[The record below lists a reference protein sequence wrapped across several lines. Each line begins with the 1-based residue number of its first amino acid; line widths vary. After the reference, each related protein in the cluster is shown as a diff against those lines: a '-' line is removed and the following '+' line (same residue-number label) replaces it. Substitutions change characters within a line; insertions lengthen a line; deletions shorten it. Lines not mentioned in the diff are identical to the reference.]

1 MRVHRGYR
9 FRLYPTPDQEVL
21 LGQAVGVCRLVYNL
35 ALEQRRDHWR
45 AFQRQTGKAIGY
57 TSQARELTAL
67 RAEVPWIRA
76 VSQTM
81 QQQSLRDL
89 DEAFQRFFRGV
100 ARYPRLRR
108 RGENDSVRYTARE
121 AKVTKLNARWS
132 TVNVPNIGAV
142 RFRTS
147 RDIVGRCLNVTLS
160 RDALGWHVSFACE
173 REIVPPVHVG
183 PTVAIDFGVAHTMAL
198 SDGTFR
204 DMPMERLNVLARRA
218 KRAQRAVA
226 RGQRGSNRNR
236 RAKAK
241 VARLVAKAA
250 RVRRHWQHV
259 ETTHLARRFSMVII
273 EDLRIRNMT
282 ASARGTVSEPGR
294 NVRQKAGLNRAIL
307 AQGWGSIS
315 LMVDYK
321 LPAFGGQLVEE
332 RAAYSSQTC
341 GVCGH
346 CAPENRESQA
356 VFRCV
361 ACGHVAN
368 ADTNAS
374 QVLLGRYVRRG
385 NTPLQDAEGKG
396 ASLPV
401 KRQLDDFRL
410 SA

>member
-9 FRLYPTPDQEVL
+9 FRLYPTPDQAGL
-21 LGQAVGVCRLVYNL
+21 LGLAVGVCRLVYNL

-45 AFQRQTGKAIGY
+45 AFQRQIGKAISY

-67 RAEVPWIRA
+67 RAEVSWIRA

-81 QQQSLRDL
+81 QQQALRDL
-89 DEAFQRFFRGV
+89 DEAFQRFFRGA
-100 ARYPRLRR
+100 ARYPRSRR
-108 RGENDSVRYTARE
+108 RGEHDSVRYTARE
-121 AKVTKLNARWS
+121 ARVMKLNARWS

-147 RDIVGRCLNVTLS
+147 RAMAGRCLNVTLS

-173 REIVPPVHVG
+173 REIVPSVHAG
-183 PTVAIDFGVAHTMAL
+183 PTIAIDFGVAHTMAL

-236 RAKAK
+236 RANAK

-259 ETTHLARRFSMVII
+259 ETTQLAHRFSMVVI
-273 EDLRIRNMT
+273 EDLKIRNMT
-282 ASARGTVSEPGR
+282 ASARGTVAEPGR

-307 AQGWGSIS
+307 AQGW
-315 LMVDYK
+315 
-321 LPAFGGQLVEE
+321 
-332 RAAYSSQTC
+332 AAS
-341 GVCGH
+341 
-346 CAPENRESQA
+346 R
-356 VFRCV
+356 
-361 ACGHVAN
+361 
-368 ADTNAS
+368 
-374 QVLLGRYVRRG
+374 
-385 NTPLQDAEGKG
+385 
-396 ASLPV
+396 
-401 KRQLDDFRL
+401 
-410 SA
+410 